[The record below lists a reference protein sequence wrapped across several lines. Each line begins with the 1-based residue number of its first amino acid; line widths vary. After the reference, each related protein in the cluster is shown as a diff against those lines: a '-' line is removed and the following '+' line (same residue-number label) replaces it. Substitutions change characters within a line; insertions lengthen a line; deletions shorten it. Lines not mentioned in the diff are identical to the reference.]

1 MKLGLKIAFL
11 LLGII
16 VGKGLLAQSNS
27 SYRQLIEEADLYL
40 KVGDIGFARI
50 DYDKAVKMN
59 PSDEYPRLKL
69 AEIDRKEVTQHR
81 IDSLFEQSLVNA
93 EKYFKSRNFNL
104 AQIEYNRALE
114 LKPESVFIKG
124 RLTTIVNAASNL
136 ENSSSKP
143 EPTKPEN
150 SLANLKTESDKHEI
164 TTTSP
169 KVATQNNEKPID
181 KPTSESPAP
190 VINQPISKSEAPKT
204 APVSLP
210 ATPTPFQTALTQAE
224 EFFIVKDY
232 ENAVQRYQTAI
243 SLKPGD
249 KGVKAKLTTARALL
263 DKQKKDQK
271 TYSDL
276 ILAAEKATTQKSTKQ
291 ALTYY
296 EQAALL
302 KPDDAILQNK
312 LITLRDRLIVEQNQD
327 KDFADIITKADKYLH
342 DNNLTEAKKSYELAR
357 TIKPEEKY
365 PQEKLLEIS
374 HIEAIAESEK
384 VKKYKETIVLAESLL
399 NQEDFQGAFQAFSKA
414 SELQPQEGYP
424 KQKLNEL
431 NIKIKELEAQYKIA
445 YNGYI
450 SDANKA
456 YQAKNW
462 DIAMDNYQKALK
474 AKATDT
480 LASNQINRIIKYLDN
495 KLILTLTPPSPSTLG
510 GKEIKL
516 PFKSIETAKK
526 RNQYLIV
533 RVKNS
538 AAGIPRLYIGY
549 GQDAQKN
556 GAIIYRNLI
565 KGANYIDY
573 LVRIV
578 NQDRWYRLDN
588 NWLSLTVEGGTLEF
602 ENVKICADF

>member
-16 VGKGLLAQSNS
+16 AGKGLLAQTNS
-27 SYRQLIEEADLYL
+27 AYRQLIEEADLYL

-124 RLTTIVNAASNL
+124 RLTTIVNTASNL
-136 ENSSSKP
+136 VNSSSKP

-150 SLANLKTESDKHEI
+150 SLANLKTESAKHEI

-169 KVATQNNEKPID
+169 KVATQNNEKSID
-181 KPTSESPAP
+181 KPISESPAP
-190 VINQPISKSEAPKT
+190 VFNQPISKSEAPKT

-210 ATPTPFQTALTQAE
+210 TAPTPFQTALNQAE

-243 SLKPGD
+243 SFKPGD

-276 ILAAEKATTQKSTKQ
+276 ILAAEKAATQKSTKQ

-302 KPDDAILQNK
+302 KPDDAILQ
-312 LITLRDRLIVEQNQD
+312 T
-327 KDFADIITKADKYLH
+327 
-342 DNNLTEAKKSYELAR
+342 NL
-357 TIKPEEKY
+357 
-365 PQEKLLEIS
+365 
-374 HIEAIAESEK
+374 
-384 VKKYKETIVLAESLL
+384 
-399 NQEDFQGAFQAFSKA
+399 
-414 SELQPQEGYP
+414 
-424 KQKLNEL
+424 
-431 NIKIKELEAQYKIA
+431 
-445 YNGYI
+445 
-450 SDANKA
+450 
-456 YQAKNW
+456 
-462 DIAMDNYQKALK
+462 
-474 AKATDT
+474 
-480 LASNQINRIIKYLDN
+480 
-495 KLILTLTPPSPSTLG
+495 SP
-510 GKEIKL
+510 
-516 PFKSIETAKK
+516 F
-526 RNQYLIV
+526 V
-533 RVKNS
+533 
-538 AAGIPRLYIGY
+538 
-549 GQDAQKN
+549 
-556 GAIIYRNLI
+556 
-565 KGANYIDY
+565 ID
-573 LVRIV
+573 
-578 NQDRWYRLDN
+578 
-588 NWLSLTVEGGTLEF
+588 
-602 ENVKICADF
+602 